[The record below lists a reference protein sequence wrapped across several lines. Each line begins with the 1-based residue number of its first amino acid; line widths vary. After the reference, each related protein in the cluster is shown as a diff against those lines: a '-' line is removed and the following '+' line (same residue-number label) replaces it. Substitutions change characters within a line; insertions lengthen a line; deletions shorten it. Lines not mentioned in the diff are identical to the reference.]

1 MVACFWTSSLSQS
14 ESPMA
19 SSTMNR
25 WLRPEVRSD
34 PPLIFSLQFT
44 VRSDLSISL
53 YFLFD
58 FCVFIDLM
66 WTWMCVCRF
75 IRSSQPWGLLWGSA
89 DSSWFA
95 TSAST
100 LMSGL
105 SPSPFRS
112 VLGSCA
118 CLLVTNACFVTVIG
132 CIISSDELRNWVF
145 SFFSFPIWLFWWLY
159 GFLSMEINVYG
170 FGWLYDLV
178 RLRLICSWYHFSCF
192 LKQRMA
198 LILAF
203 WYVFRRVPW
212 LTDLC
217 PETVF
222 IIGFFLG
229 LFGCGLIV
237 FG

>member
-1 MVACFWTSSLSQS
+1 
-14 ESPMA
+14 MA

-112 VLGSCA
+112 VLGRVLCMFA
-118 CLLVTNACFVTVIG
+118 CNQRLLCD
-132 CIISSDELRNWVF
+132 SDWLHHFFWWIKELGFFFLFFSHLIVLMVVWVF
-145 SFFSFPIWLFWWLY
+145 
-159 GFLSMEINVYG
+159 VYG
-170 FGWLYDLV
+170 NKCLRFWVTLRFG
-178 RLRLICSWYHFSCF
+178 
-192 LKQRMA
+192 
-198 LILAF
+198 
-203 WYVFRRVPW
+203 
-212 LTDLC
+212 
-217 PETVF
+217 
-222 IIGFFLG
+222 
-229 LFGCGLIV
+229 
-237 FG
+237 